1 VQLQAVCVFC
11 GSNPGTDPVYL
22 AAAKDLGTELANR
35 SLDLV
40 YGGGDVGL
48 MGEVADAAL
57 AAGGRVVGVMPEAL
71 LAKEIGHQGLSE
83 LHVVRSMHERKAM
96 MADRADAFI
105 TLPGGYGT
113 LEELFEVLTWLQL
126 GLHAKP
132 CAMLDVAGFWDPL
145 LAQLD
150 KAVTEGFLHPRH
162 RDLLLQEGDAGR
174 LLDRLATYE
183 PVHFD
188 KWLDPDET

>member
-1 VQLQAVCVFC
+1 
-11 GSNPGTDPVYL
+11 VYL
-22 AAAKDLGTELANR
+22 AAAKDLGTELATR
-35 SLDLV
+35 GLGLV

-83 LHVVRSMHERKAM
+83 LHIVRSMHERKAL
-96 MADRADAFI
+96 MADQADAFI

-162 RDLLLQEGDAGR
+162 RDLLLQDADAGR
-174 LLDRLATYE
+174 LLDRLATYQ